1 MKEIIDLFGFGVGEV
16 YQVPLRNGVV
26 VFSWVLLEQEGQ
38 NCLIFVS
45 SFNGL
50 VNNLDF
56 HFVSVTRNRV
66 LGYNLL
72 LEIKFTWCVDS
83 DLHRIINSSIEI
95 VNGSETVVLRISI
108 LVFFEFDSEH
118 VSFVNDVNLVSRH
131 VDVVELGIEP
141 K

>member
-1 MKEIIDLFGFGVGEV
+1 LKEIIDLFGFGVGEV

-66 LGYNLL
+66 LG
-72 LEIKFTWCVDS
+72 WCVDS

-131 VDVVELGIEP
+131 VDVVELGIELQ
-141 K
+141 

>member
-1 MKEIIDLFGFGVGEV
+1 M
-16 YQVPLRNGVV
+16 
-26 VFSWVLLEQEGQ
+26 
-38 NCLIFVS
+38 
-45 SFNGL
+45 
-50 VNNLDF
+50 
-56 HFVSVTRNRV
+56 
-66 LGYNLL
+66 
-72 LEIKFTWCVDS
+72 DS

-95 VNGSETVVLRISI
+95 VNGSETVVLRIII

>member
-1 MKEIIDLFGFGVGEV
+1 MKEIIDLFGFRVGEV

-66 LGYNLL
+66 LGF
-72 LEIKFTWCVDS
+72 KF
-83 DLHRIINSSIEI
+83 IIGNK
-95 VNGSETVVLRISI
+95 VY
-108 LVFFEFDSEH
+108 LVCGF
-118 VSFVNDVNLVSRH
+118 
-131 VDVVELGIEP
+131 
-141 K
+141 

>member
-1 MKEIIDLFGFGVGEV
+1 LKEIIDLFGFGVGEV

-45 SFNGL
+45 SFNCL
-50 VNNLDF
+50 VNDLDF

-66 LGYNLL
+66 LSFKLL
-72 LEIKFTWCVDS
+72 LEMKFTWCVNS

-95 VNGSETVVLRISI
+95 VNGSETVSLRLPI
-108 LVFFEFDSEH
+108 LVFSEFDSEH
-118 VSFVNDVNLVSRH
+118 VVFVNDVNLVSRH